1 MLKQTLVAS
10 AVAVATAFG
19 GNASAQGPGGASA
32 SSPKKSKAKSAQATG
47 PRVPKVL
54 RDIAECESGG
64 NPTAVSPTGE
74 YRGKYQFSR
83 PTWRAYGGE
92 GDPAAA
98 PEAVQ
103 DRIAIKLY
111 KAEGTTP
118 WPNCACSR

>member
-1 MLKQTLVAS
+1 MLKQTLVAG
-10 AVAVATAFG
+10 AVVVATALS

-32 SSPKKSKAKSAQATG
+32 SGKKKTKAKSAQVTG

-64 NPTAVSPTGE
+64 NPTAVSPSGE

-83 PTWRAYGGE
+83 PTWRAYGGK
-92 GDPAAA
+92 GDPATTA
-98 PEAVQ
+98 EAVQ

-118 WPNCACSR
+118 WPNCA